1 MNEIMTV
8 IVSSFFCILRP
19 LGMFIILPI
28 FSTGVLLSNFIRNSI
43 MIAFTLPII
52 VENYTFSEKLPSGI
66 FQLTGIVLKE
76 ISIGFFIGL
85 SFTILFWAI
94 DAAGQI
100 IDTLR
105 GSTISSIFN
114 PSI

>member
-8 IVSSFFCILRP
+8 IVSSFYCILRP

-66 FQLTGIVLKE
+66 FQLTGIALKE
-76 ISIGFFIGL
+76 ISIGFSLGYHL
-85 SFTILFWAI
+85 LFFLGNRCGWA
-94 DAAGQI
+94 DY
-100 IDTLR
+100 
-105 GSTISSIFN
+105 
-114 PSI
+114 